1 MTSSWSCT
9 SPTFTRRGRTDESL
23 ARRRDAVSVEDGL
36 DVANSLHARLE
47 CGGVPHLDH
56 EAILDHRVH
65 DCAAGLEDVDPGLGE
80 GPGEVF
86 EQAGAVPRIHLQLY
100 AQRRRAVPLPLDLRE
115 ALRVAHQ
122 CAYVR
127 AVLVVDGDALPKRDV
142 ADDVVAGNRPAA
154 LGKSQHPVVGHAVD
168 ADAVLRARH
177 RLVARELL

>member
-86 EQAGAVPRIHLQLY
+86 EQAGAGPSIHLPPHPP
-100 AQRRRAVPLPLDLRE
+100 RPPAVPPPPHLPE
-115 ALRVAHQ
+115 T
-122 CAYVR
+122 
-127 AVLVVDGDALPKRDV
+127 
-142 ADDVVAGNRPAA
+142 
-154 LGKSQHPVVGHAVD
+154 
-168 ADAVLRARH
+168 
-177 RLVARELL
+177 